1 MVLCLLPAML
11 PSLLT
16 NLKYISPISALAS
29 FSLLFGMV
37 ATLSLAL
44 KDGNLPSPSERHYF
58 TNGSQMSLFFGT
70 ALFSYEGVAL
80 ILPLRNSMKKP
91 EKFNS
96 RFGVLNVTMVGIT
109 TLFIITGFIGY
120 LKWGEDVQGSL
131 TLNLDPNDT

>member
-1 MVLCLLPAML
+1 MVICLLPAML

-29 FSLLFGMV
+29 FSLLFGVV

-58 TNGSQMSLFFGT
+58 TNGRQMSLFFGT
-70 ALFSYEGVAL
+70 AIFSYEGIAL
-80 ILPLRNSMKKP
+80 ILPLRNSMKFP

-109 TLFIITGFIGY
+109 ALFIITGFIGY
-120 LKWGEDVQGSL
+120 LKWGEDVEGSL